1 LLSGREV
8 SRYALARVFN
18 LLSAHSHVQ
27 VIDAIFAHDGDVI
40 VDSDDAVVAE
50 RASVGDS
57 CEVYVRAAFD
67 YDGEE
72 DHLALKVGDRVR
84 IVQKHDSGW

>member
-1 LLSGREV
+1 MD
-8 SRYALARVFN
+8 ALAIVFN
-18 LLSAHSHVQ
+18 LLSVNCYAQ
-27 VIDAIFAHDGDVI
+27 VVEAIFAHDGGVI

-50 RASVGDS
+50 AASVRDS

-84 IVQKHDSGW
+84 IVQRHDSGW